1 MAFKVLVDFIWAE
14 FKSHY
19 NLIINMKSLKYKIG
33 YLSLAFVF
41 LIFTKCNDL
50 LTTNP
55 SIEVSDT
62 EVYGNVSQLNKVL
75 TSAYKQL
82 LFNTQ
87 GTDRVFA
94 GLPGFQ
100 MYVDLGGSDIICH
113 TNMGGDQLTAYQY
126 SSPKTQADGI
136 AGNIWKM
143 CYNVINLT
151 NIIITNIDDATGN
164 ETDKNHIKGQALA
177 MRAIEYF
184 HLIQN
189 YQQTYVIAKNKRG
202 VILRT
207 SSEDDAHMGFSTVDQ
222 VYTQIVSDLTIAK
235 SLLSDYHPTD
245 KWLINSETCSGILSR
260 VYLVMQNWE
269 GAYSEAKI
277 VYDNHST
284 LMTRD
289 EYRSGFDDM
298 ISGGYPEVVWAMKYT
313 NDNNLGGGTQFNFWY
328 NQDESYGEG
337 YSDGP
342 IYSFIAFFA
351 DSKFEELFEKKDD
364 RYQFW
369 KRTKNADPEKS
380 SKWAFDKY
388 KHYGADGGS
397 VIGSATRPEVCLM
410 RGAEMLLI
418 MAEAAANKGAE
429 AEALMLLNRLQV
441 ARNATPSTNTS
452 GKALL
457 EDIYTERRKELI
469 CEGQSGFYDLVR
481 LQKRLVRYGVS
492 ATNPGGHYVWGLQ
505 YLNGYN
511 AADEQPIAYLE
522 SNDYRFFC
530 QIPQMEILNNDAIT
544 EEDQNPWSGQ

>member
-1 MAFKVLVDFIWAE
+1 MKNLLCKINFLLPAFIFI
-14 FKSHY
+14 
-19 NLIINMKSLKYKIG
+19 IIT
-33 YLSLAFVF
+33 A
-41 LIFTKCNDL
+41 CNDS

-55 SIEVSDT
+55 SIEVSDN
-62 EVYGNVSQLNKVL
+62 EVYKNVSQLNKVL
-75 TSAYKQL
+75 TSAYKQM

-87 GTDRVFA
+87 GSDRVFA

-113 TNMGGDQLTAYQY
+113 TNMGGDQLTSYMY
-126 SSPKTQADGI
+126 SNSKTQADGI

-143 CYNVINLT
+143 CYNVINLA
-151 NIIITNIDDATGN
+151 NIVITNIDDAAGS
-164 ETDKNHIKGQALA
+164 EIDKKHIRGQALA

-189 YQQTYVIAKNKRG
+189 YQQTYAIAKNKRG
-202 VILRT
+202 VILRK
-207 SSEDDAHMGFSTVDQ
+207 SSHDNAHMGFSTVEE
-222 VYTQIVSDLTIAK
+222 VYNQIVSDLTSAK
-235 SLLSDYHPTD
+235 SLLSDYNPAN
-245 KWLINSETCSGILSR
+245 KWFINSEVCSGILAR

-269 GAYSEAKI
+269 GAYTEAKS
-277 VYDNHST
+277 VYNNHRT
-284 LMTRD
+284 LMTRE
-289 EYRSGFDDM
+289 EYRSGFDNM
-298 ISGGYPEVVWAMKYT
+298 ISGGYDEVVWAMKYT
-313 NDNNLGGGTQFNFWY
+313 DDNNLGGGTQFNFWY

-337 YSDGP
+337 FSDGP

-369 KRTKNADPEKS
+369 KRNKNADPEKN

-397 VIGSATRPEVCLM
+397 EIGSPTRPEVCLM
-410 RGAEMLLI
+410 RSAEMLLI
-418 MAEAAANKGAE
+418 MAESAAKKGAE
-429 AEALMLLNRLQV
+429 AEALVLLNRLQI
-441 ARNATPSTNTS
+441 ARNATPSSNAS
-452 GKALL
+452 GNELL
-457 EDIYTERRKELI
+457 EDIYIERRKELI

-492 ATNPGGHYVWGLQ
+492 STNPGGHYVWGLQ
-505 YLNGYN
+505 YLNGYTVT
-511 AADEQPIAYLE
+511 DTQPIGYLE

-530 QIPQMEILNNDAIT
+530 QIPQMEILNNDAIS